1 MAEFRMPSLGAD
13 MDFGRV
19 VEWLVRPGDRVE
31 RGQIIVEIETDKG
44 TFEVE
49 SPSAGLVGDLVV
61 AAGSKVRVG
70 TVLTTIGDGAA
81 PPTPVAAPTAVPG
94 PVAPQPPQPTVA
106 PPAAPTA
113 GPRVRISPLARRM
126 AESLGIDPAAL
137 HGTGT
142 GGAITKADVEAAASG
157 RPAAVPTPS
166 TPPEAAR
173 PEVAPGAPTEADA
186 ARIAMRRAIAAAV
199 SRSKREIPHYYL
211 ETDVDLTAALGWL
224 ERRNAERPV
233 ADRVLPAV
241 LLIKAVAKALRQ
253 FPDLNGFWTDGGFRP
268 SAAINVGVAIAL
280 RGGGL
285 VAPAIHDTDVK
296 SVDELMTALRDVVA
310 RARSGRLRGSE
321 MTDATATVTSL
332 GDEGASTVFGV
343 IYPPQVAIIG
353 FGRIAE
359 RAWAENG
366 MLAAR
371 RVVTVTLAADHRATD
386 GHYGGL
392 FLAELGRLLHA
403 PDSL

>member
-1 MAEFRMPSLGAD
+1 MPSLGAD

-81 PPTPVAAPTAVPG
+81 PPTPAVAPTAVPG

-106 PPAAPTA
+106 APAAPTA

-126 AESLGIDPAAL
+126 AESLGIDPTAL

-157 RPAAVPTPS
+157 RPAAVQTPS

>member
-70 TVLTTIGDGAA
+70 TVLATIGDGAA

-94 PVAPQPPQPTVA
+94 LVAPQPPRPTVA
-106 PPAAPTA
+106 APATPTA

-126 AESLGIDPAAL
+126 AESLGIDPTAL
-137 HGTGT
+137 HGTGA

-157 RPAAVPTPS
+157 RPAAVRTPS
-166 TPPEAAR
+166 TRPEAAR
-173 PEVAPGAPTEADA
+173 PVVAPGAPTEADP

-310 RARSGRLRGSE
+310 RARSGGLRGSE

>member
-1 MAEFRMPSLGAD
+1 
-13 MDFGRV
+13 
-19 VEWLVRPGDRVE
+19 
-31 RGQIIVEIETDKG
+31 
-44 TFEVE
+44 
-49 SPSAGLVGDLVV
+49 
-61 AAGSKVRVG
+61 
-70 TVLTTIGDGAA
+70 
-81 PPTPVAAPTAVPG
+81 
-94 PVAPQPPQPTVA
+94 
-106 PPAAPTA
+106 
-113 GPRVRISPLARRM
+113 M
-126 AESLGIDPAAL
+126 AESLGIDPTAL

-157 RPAAVPTPS
+157 RPATVQTPS
-166 TPPEAAR
+166 TAPEAAR
-173 PEVAPGAPTEADA
+173 RVVAPGAATEADA

-253 FPDLNGFWTDGGFRP
+253 FPDLNGFWIDGGFRP
-268 SAAINVGVAIAL
+268 GAAVNVGVAIAL